1 MGRIEYQMYI
11 NDTLSEINDR
21 VSELYEAMMDRD
33 DEEVLRICALID
45 EKLNLIKEYHTD
57 ETVLLQSY

>member
-1 MGRIEYQMYI
+1 MYI

-21 VSELYEAMMDRD
+21 VSELYEAMMERD
-33 DEEVLRICALID
+33 DEEVLRICTLID

>member
-1 MGRIEYQMYI
+1 MYI

-21 VSELYEAMMDRD
+21 VSELYEAMMGRD

-57 ETVLLQSY
+57 ENLLQQGY

>member
-1 MGRIEYQMYI
+1 MYI

>member
-1 MGRIEYQMYI
+1 MGQIEYQMYI

-21 VSELYEAMMDRD
+21 TIQLYEAMMDRD

-57 ETVLLQSY
+57 ETILQQSY

>member
-1 MGRIEYQMYI
+1 MYI
-11 NDTLSEINDR
+11 NGTLSEINDR

-33 DEEVLRICALID
+33 DEEVLRICALIE

>member
-1 MGRIEYQMYI
+1 MYI

-57 ETVLLQSY
+57 ENVLQQGY

>member
-21 VSELYEAMMDRD
+21 TIELYEAMMDRD

-57 ETVLLQSY
+57 ETILQQSY